1 MAGWPGILTKD
12 TIFRGFD
19 DMLDFQPLMLED
31 LPRLRKYFTINPG
44 RLCDSTPGSTFIWR
58 DLYRVEYAE
67 YNGSLYFKVTT
78 PDAEVTFPLPLGEDR
93 QEHYCTLSAHC
104 CEAGVPISFY
114 PVPREELDELQAF
127 FPNTAAI
134 SNRDS
139 ADYLYRAE
147 DLKYFKGKKLSG
159 QRNHVNK
166 FRKSYDG
173 IWEFKAITAA
183 DIPAV
188 SDFLDDYARRWNKPS
203 PSFWEDIRK
212 THEILDNFRTYG
224 LVGGMLLVEGRIAGF
239 SLGEVVGDT
248 LFTHIEKADRDF
260 DGCYQM
266 LVAQFAQMYAVDGVD
281 FINREDDT
289 GDPGLR
295 TSKLSYHPV
304 ALLEKFSVTVE
315 DPCTYAGICRL

>member
-1 MAGWPGILTKD
+1 
-12 TIFRGFD
+12 
-19 DMLDFQPLMLED
+19 MLDFKPLQLED
-31 LPRLRKYFTINPG
+31 IPRLRQYFKTSPG
-44 RLCDSTPGSTFIWR
+44 RLCDSTVGSTFIWR
-58 DLYRVEYAE
+58 DLYRVEFAE
-67 YNGSLYFKVTT
+67 HNGALYFKVTT
-78 PDAEVTFPLPLGEDR
+78 PEDEVTFPLPLGGDR
-93 QEHYCTLSAHC
+93 QEHYRTLSAHC

-114 PVPREELDELQAF
+114 PVPREELEQLQEF

-173 IWEFKAITAA
+173 VWEFR
-183 DIPAV
+183 AV
-188 SDFLDDYARRWNKPS
+188 TLEDMPRLSAFLDQYAQRWNRPA
-203 PSFWEDIRK
+203 PSFWEDIKK
-212 THEILDNFRTYG
+212 THEVLDNYQIYG
-224 LVGGMLLVEGRIAGF
+224 LVGGMLLVDGQIAGF

-248 LFTHIEKADRDF
+248 LVTHIEKADRDY

-266 LVAQFAQMYAVDGVD
+266 LVSQFAQMYAVEGVE

-315 DPCTYAGICRL
+315 DPCTYAGVCKL

>member
-1 MAGWPGILTKD
+1 MLN
-12 TIFRGFD
+12 FR
-19 DMLDFQPLMLED
+19 PLRLED
-31 LPRLRKYFTINPG
+31 FPHLKSYFSTNPG

-58 DLYRVEYAE
+58 DLYTVEYAE
-67 YNGSLYFKVTT
+67 DNGSLYFKVIV
-78 PDAEVTFPLPLGEDR
+78 PDMGVTFPLPLGHDR
-93 QEHYCTLSAHC
+93 QEHYRTLADYC
-104 CEAGVPISFY
+104 CASGIPISFY
-114 PVPREELDELQAF
+114 PVLREELPALQEY

-134 SNRDS
+134 SNRDT

-166 FRKSYDG
+166 FHKSYDG
-173 IWEFKAITAA
+173 IWEFRPITEADLPSVAA
-183 DIPAV
+183 
-188 SDFLDDYARRWNKPS
+188 FLDHYAQRWNKPS
-203 PSFWEDIRK
+203 PSFLEDIAK
-212 THEILDNFRTYG
+212 TREVLDNFQTYG
-224 LVGGMLLVEGRIAGF
+224 LIGGMLLVEGQIAGF
-239 SLGEVVGDT
+239 SLGEVIGDT
-248 LFTHIEKADRDF
+248 LFTHIEKADRDY

-266 LVAQFAQMYAVDGVD
+266 LVSQFAQTFATEGVE

-315 DPCTYAGICRL
+315 EPCAYALNCSCCSEKK

>member
-1 MAGWPGILTKD
+1 MLNFRPLT
-12 TIFRGFD
+12 
-19 DMLDFQPLMLED
+19 LSD
-31 LPRLRKYFTINPG
+31 LPRLRRYFTRDPG
-44 RLCDSTPGSTFIWR
+44 RLCDTTPGSTFIWR
-58 DLYRVEYAE
+58 DLYHVECAE
-67 YNGSLYFKVTT
+67 HNGSLYFKVTA
-78 PDAEVTFPLPLGEDR
+78 PDLGVTFPLPLGEDR
-93 QEHYCTLSAHC
+93 QEHYRTLAAYC
-104 CEAGVPISFY
+104 CQEGIPVSFY
-114 PVPREELDELQAF
+114 PVPREELDTLQAF

-173 IWEFKAITAA
+173 CWEFRVIAPE
-183 DIPAV
+183 DIPLV
-188 SDFLDDYARRWNKPS
+188 SAFLERYAQRWNKPS
-203 PSFWEDIRK
+203 PSFLEDIQK
-212 THEILDNFRTYG
+212 THEVLDNLQTYG
-224 LVGGMLLVEGRIAGF
+224 LSGGMLLVDGQIAGF
-239 SLGEVVGDT
+239 ALGEVVGDT
-248 LFTHIEKADRDF
+248 LFTHIEKADRDY

-266 LVAQFAQMYAVDGVD
+266 LVSQFAQHFAVDGVE

-315 DPCTYAGICRL
+315 EPCAYCQI